1 MTFSSEDKEDT
12 NLEIEMYD
20 VVLVEVLHPA
30 DYLPHEQTAVGLSQ
44 VEVVGSDSLEELP
57 AVQVLHHQDDFTRR
71 LKRIY
76 KP

>member
-1 MTFSSEDKEDT
+1 MDNVMSMKILNSAT
-12 NLEIEMYD
+12 NLTHKE
-20 VVLVEVLHPA
+20 
-30 DYLPHEQTAVGLSQ
+30 TAVGLSQ